1 MYGFPLIIVLAIA
14 GGVIAYVGDR
24 IGMKVG
30 RKRLS
35 VFGLRPKYTSMI
47 VTILTG
53 VMIAGC
59 SIILLSLASDNVRTA
74 LFEIREI
81 QESLANATSDL
92 EAKRTEVDELSTQ
105 VDRMAAERESLQAEY
120 DSAVAEL
127 SRVSEERS
135 VALHELSALQS
146 RLKDSEGRL
155 NQAADRLKRVESD
168 LGSVSAQLDG
178 ATADLDNARTEI
190 AALEEEQT
198 VQTERVEALT
208 LTRDTLAKEV
218 ASLEKTL
225 TETTERSAELLWE
238 AGQLSMWGKVIFRA
252 DEVVLGAVVDCS
264 QPAQAVQE
272 QVNAFLLRVNDVA
285 QARGARSARAD
296 GDPFTL
302 SFEEANVLAAFQ
314 RIDEASD
321 KVVLRAI
328 SPVNTWSGEPLMVS
342 LHVYPDKMI
351 YEKGQVIASASI
363 DGAAGA
369 DQVQAN
375 ILALVQEVNSI
386 LISEGM
392 PSDEEGKIG
401 TLLSVSEFSN
411 AIVAV
416 INSRA
421 LRTVKAVAG
430 TDIWRAGASASIK
443 LTSE

>member
-35 VFGLRPKYTSMI
+35 MFGLRPKYTSMI

-74 LFEIREI
+74 LFEIKEI
-81 QESLANATSDL
+81 QDSLATATSDL
-92 EAKRTEVDELSTQ
+92 ETKRAEVDELSTQ
-105 VDRMAAERESLQAEY
+105 VDKMAVEREALQSEY
-120 DSAVAEL
+120 DRAVAEL

-135 VALHELSALQS
+135 LALDELSMLQS

-155 NQAADRLKRVESD
+155 KQASGRLQQVESS
-168 LGSVSAQLDG
+168 LGSVSTQLED
-178 ATADLDNARTEI
+178 ASAELDNARAEI
-190 AALEEEQT
+190 AALEEEQR
-198 VQTERVEALT
+198 VQTQRVEALT
-208 LTRDTLAKEV
+208 QTRDTLAKEV
-218 ASLEKTL
+218 ATLENTL
-225 TETTERSAELLWE
+225 TETTQRSAELLWE

-252 DEVVLGAVVDCS
+252 DEVVLGAIIDCS

-285 QARGARSARAD
+285 QRRGARSPRDD

-321 KVVLRAI
+321 RVVLRAI

-342 LHVYPDKMI
+342 LHVYPDKKI
-351 YEKGQVIASASI
+351 YSAGQVIASASI

-369 DQVQAN
+369 DHVQAN
-375 ILALVQEVNSI
+375 LLALVQEVNSI
-386 LISEGM
+386 LIAEGM

-421 LRTVKAVAG
+421 VKTVKAVAG
-430 TDIWRAGASASIK
+430 TDIWRASTSASIK
-443 LTSE
+443 LIAE